1 MIFMISIINTKPHTE
16 AINRLIFNLKLLIST
31 SEAIFFS
38 YYLGII
44 LFSFFFYI
52 PGINGLC
59 AQIFMLQNIFQISES
74 RE

>member
-1 MIFMISIINTKPHTE
+1 MISIINTKPHTE
-16 AINRLIFNLKLLIST
+16 AINRLIFNLKLLIS
-31 SEAIFFS
+31 SLEILFFL

-59 AQIFMLQNIFQISES
+59 AQIFMLKNIFKISE